1 MTATRKKRQ
10 WSAGFQGEFGAFSQ
24 QAAEKL
30 LGPEVNAVPFP
41 SFSAVFDA
49 LQARKIDLAVIP
61 MENTLHG
68 SVHENYDH
76 LLRYGCRVFAE
87 TTIRINHN
95 LMAPPGVTL
104 KKIRRVLS
112 HPVALNQCLDFFR
125 ANPQLEKVPCYDTAG
140 SARLVMSE
148 PPSDAASIAS
158 LRAAE
163 IYGATILK
171 RSLED
176 DRENY
181 TRFFL
186 LGLEDA
192 QVPKEL
198 DPKALERKKDVTW
211 KTSIVFSVENAPGSL
226 FRCMSAFALRDLS
239 LTKVES
245 RPLRGKPFDYLF
257 YLDFLGKVG
266 ETRVENALRHLAEL
280 TDMTKVFGSY
290 PRGDR

>member
-1 MTATRKKRQ
+1 MRMQTQRMVQR
-10 WSAGFQGEFGAFSQ
+10 AGFQGELGAFSQ

-30 LGPEVNAVPFP
+30 LGTAAEAVPFP
-41 SFSAVFDA
+41 SFTAVFDA
-49 LQARKIDLAVIP
+49 LQAGEIQYAVIP

-76 LLRYGCRVFAE
+76 LLRYGCRIHAE

-95 LMAPPGVTL
+95 LMAPPGVKL
-104 KKIRRVLS
+104 KMVRRVYS

-125 ANPQLEKVPCYDTAG
+125 SNPGLEKAPFYDTAG
-140 SARLVMSE
+140 SARMIMAEL
-148 PPSDAASIAS
+148 PSDGAAIAS
-158 LRAAE
+158 ARAAD
-163 IYGATILK
+163 IYGAKILK
-171 RSLED
+171 RSIED
-176 DRENY
+176 DRQNF

-186 LGLEDA
+186 LVDERA
-192 QVPKEL
+192 
-198 DPKALERKKDVTW
+198 ALPAETPHAKGVVW
-211 KTSIVFSVENAPGSL
+211 KTSLVFSVPNTPGSL

-245 RPLRGKPFDYLF
+245 RPLRGKPFNYLF

-266 ETRVENALRHLAEL
+266 ENATDNALRHLAEL
-280 TDMTKVFGSY
+280 ADMMKVLGSY